1 VALFSKLSLLFI
13 LGVELQGK
21 SKLEQF
27 CKIKGE
33 VHYADCRTEGKNKGT
48 CKLEAELAHH
58 SCFVERAELQQKIN
72 SIKTNAKGATSGKI
86 LQKLLALGAKAL

>member
-1 VALFSKLSLLFI
+1 MFTKLSILLI
-13 LGVELQGK
+13 LGLNLQAK
-21 SKLEQF
+21 SKEEQF

-48 CKLEAELAHH
+48 CKLEAELAYH

-72 SIKTNAKGATSGKI
+72 SIKTNAKAVTSGKI

>member
-1 VALFSKLSLLFI
+1 MFTKLSILFI
-13 LGVELQGK
+13 LGLNLQGK
-21 SKLEQF
+21 SKVEQF

-33 VHYADCRTEGKNKGT
+33 VHYAGCRTEGRGKGT

-58 SCFVERAELQQKIN
+58 SCIVERAELQQKIN